1 MQAAH
6 GASELY
12 SLISTV
18 PSFGAKTPV
27 QGEGKNTLKWSRASS
42 SVTLRAPT
50 PVTWEQTPTP
60 ATEQREVYL
69 ICAGSS
75 SANTSHTAYQVDST
89 TLRKGVAGIYVKS
102 SPHTRHWAHEVYPGM
117 LSKKNIPSRQQI
129 TV

>member
-42 SVTLRAPT
+42 SVTLRAVQSLGNRP
-50 PVTWEQTPTP
+50 PPLPLSRE
-60 ATEQREVYL
+60 EVYL

-75 SANTSHTAYQVDST
+75 SANTSHTPYQVDST